1 MNKYFSPKLL
11 SELIFKNKKVR
22 IGTQE
27 KLTKLVIPKE
37 KAYIKLPEKV
47 KPMLV
52 NIAANSFIKKYFFA
66 SQYIPKIEIKV
77 WVKNIILYPM
87 GSPNININIKNGDKY
102 LLWGLAISDMPPQW

>member
-1 MNKYFSPKLL
+1 MNKYFFSLFL

-37 KAYIKLPEKV
+37 KGYIKIPEKV

-52 NIAANSFIKKYFFA
+52 NIAANSLIKKYFFA
-66 SQYIPKIEIKV
+66 SQYIPKIAIKICI
-77 WVKNIILYPM
+77 KNIIF
-87 GSPNININIKNGDKY
+87 
-102 LLWGLAISDMPPQW
+102 